1 MMSNY
6 SFKLNNNQVAT
17 IKKFYYKQLKLSP
30 NKTVA
35 FVIDESLAKIIVYNN
50 GTLLVQGKNTL
61 SIVAFIK
68 KILQMKTVSDNS
80 EIKEVS
86 HSLVKQVPTLKTK
99 SNAGTNS
106 FLPLY
111 NKKTY
116 YLPSIGSDEV
126 GTGDV
131 FGPVIVCCVYL
142 TAKNIVFLQKLG
154 TIAESKKI
162 SDEKI
167 MQLAPL
173 IMKEVIYSVKI
184 MMPLEYNQTIKQCN
198 LNKIKALMHNEAIK
212 QTVLKASP
220 NVPVILDQFC
230 FPKNYFNYLQD
241 QKAQNEIYTKII
253 FETKADSSYF
263 SVAVASVIARYLFLT
278 QIAKLSKQINSKL
291 QLGAGKLVD
300 LQIDLIVKQHG
311 LEILPQIAKCNFKNI
326 VRKME

>member
-1 MMSNY
+1 MSNY
-6 SFKLNNNQVAT
+6 SLKLNNNQLAT
-17 IKKFYYKQLKLSP
+17 IKKFYQKQLKLSP

-35 FVIDESLAKIIVYNN
+35 FIIDEFLAKITVYNN

-61 SIVAFIK
+61 SMFSFIK
-68 KILQMKTVSDNS
+68 KLLQIKTVSDNS

-86 HSLVKQVPTLKTK
+86 NLLVKKAPTLKTE
-99 SNAGTNS
+99 SNLETNS
-106 FLPLY
+106 FLQLDE
-111 NKKTY
+111 KKTY
-116 YLPSIGSDEV
+116 YLSSIGSDEV

-131 FGPVIVCCVYL
+131 FGPVVVCCVYL
-142 TAKNIVFLQKLG
+142 AAKNITFLQKLG
-154 TIAESKKI
+154 TITESKKT

-167 MQLAPL
+167 MKIAPL
-173 IMKEVIYSVKI
+173 IMKEVIYSAKI
-184 MMPLEYNQTIKQCN
+184 MMPLEYNQKIKQCN

-212 QTVLKASP
+212 QTVLKAPP
-220 NVPVILDQFC
+220 NVLVILDQFC

-241 QKAQNEIYTKII
+241 QKDQNEVYKNII

-263 SVAVASVIARYLFLT
+263 SVAVASFIARYLFLT
-278 QIAKLSKQINSKL
+278 QIAKLSNQINSKL

-300 LQIDLIVKQHG
+300 MQIDLIVKQHG

>member
-6 SFKLNNNQVAT
+6 SLKLNNNQLLT
-17 IKKFYYKQLKLSP
+17 IKKFYRKQLKLSA

-35 FVIDESLAKIIVYNN
+35 FVVDKSFAKITVYNN
-50 GTLLVQGKNTL
+50 GTLLVQGKNAL
-61 SIVAFIK
+61 FMVSFIK
-68 KILQMKTVSDNS
+68 KMLKMKTVSDNS

-86 HSLVKQVPTLKTK
+86 YSLVKKAPTLKTK
-99 SNAGTNS
+99 SNLGTNL
-106 FLPLY
+106 FLQLN

-131 FGPVIVCCVYL
+131 FGPVVVCCVYL
-142 TAKNIVFLQKLG
+142 TAKNIAFLQNLG
-154 TIAESKKI
+154 IIAESKKI

-167 MQLAPL
+167 INIAPL
-173 IMKEVIYSVKI
+173 IMKEVIYSSKI
-184 MMPLEYNQTIKQCN
+184 MMPLEYNQIIKQCN

-212 QTVLKASP
+212 QTVFKAPP

-241 QKAQNEIYTKII
+241 QKDQNEVYTNII

-278 QIAKLSKQINSKL
+278 QIAKLSKQINFKL
-291 QLGAGKLVD
+291 QLGAGKLLD

-326 VRKME
+326 LRKME